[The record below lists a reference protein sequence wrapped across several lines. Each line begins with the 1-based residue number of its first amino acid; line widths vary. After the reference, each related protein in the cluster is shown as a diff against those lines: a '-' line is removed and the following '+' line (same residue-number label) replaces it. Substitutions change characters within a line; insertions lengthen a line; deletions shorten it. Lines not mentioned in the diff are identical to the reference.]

1 MTTFPNFP
9 RLMKGAIVGVDPMNP
24 LASVVVFRYNP
35 DTMTRR
41 RDGMVPRRRAT
52 QAPEDYNNS
61 FNCSTDNRACLRI

>member
-35 DTMTRR
+35 DLDARQAGAR
-41 RDGMVPRRRAT
+41 HPGAARAR
-52 QAPEDYNNS
+52 Y
-61 FNCSTDNRACLRI
+61 L